1 MMPGPYHDYSRQQA
15 AERVT
20 KASREGRTKE
30 TRKYKA
36 GVAKRAAFTTAI
48 GAWLVRLIGGGGGI

>member
-20 KASREGRTKE
+20 KAYQEGRAKE
-30 TRKYKA
+30 TGKYKA
-36 GVAKRAAFTTAI
+36 GAAKRAAFTTTI
-48 GAWLVRLIGGGGGI
+48 GAWLIRLIGGGGGI